1 MCQFWKCGF
10 VRKMMGQSLDSCS
23 VKELSEIAT
32 QIEKSLHMVR
42 LRKVTE
48 YKIDL
53 PFYNVMRFYF
63 QNHGVIA

>member
-1 MCQFWKCGF
+1 
-10 VRKMMGQSLDSCS
+10 MMGQSLDSCS